1 MGHLAIF
8 QFQLAFTLPQLASQL
23 QQVSEP
29 VFRRTELAMFLSV
42 SNVLLRLS
50 LRLLLPRFLRFG
62 LLPQRLL
69 QTRPLLTRP
78 LQTRHLLQA
87 HLLPLLRPLRHTRL
101 LPLHLQVLLYHLNLH
116 FRLTSQSFTIQPP
129 PLLLH
134 LQSFLLHSHI
144 LKTFLKPFECALTL
158 YSLLYLQIDQ
168 AKFHHKCCLLD
179 AHHP

>member
-1 MGHLAIF
+1 MDHLAIF
-8 QFQLAFTLPQLASQL
+8 QFQPAFTLPQLASQL
-23 QQVSEP
+23 QQASEP
-29 VFRRTELAMFLSV
+29 VFRRTELARFLSV

-50 LRLLLPRFLRFG
+50 LRLLLPRCLRFG
-62 LLPQRLL
+62 LLPQRLP
-69 QTRPLLTRP
+69 QHLLLNRP

-134 LQSFLLHSHI
+134 LQSFLLHSYI